1 MFCRRWRIVSGDASL
16 SRLPGQAAS
25 VVIICEPQLKPTT
38 EWQAIARARRMGQL
52 NSVQVYRL
60 VSEEGVDQRIIQ
72 ILREKA
78 QTFDA
83 FARDSDIAQH
93 APEAY
98 DISEADPAREVI
110 TAERQRLLGAPAPA
124 GAAGSERGKITV

>member
-1 MFCRRWRIVSGDASL
+1 MAGHRAW
-16 SRLPGQAAS
+16 
-25 VVIICEPQLKPTT
+25 PTD
-38 EWQAIARARRMGQL
+38 GQL
-52 NSVQVYRL
+52 NSVQVHRL
-60 VSEEGVDQRIIQ
+60 VSEEGVDQRITQ

-98 DISEADPAREVI
+98 DISEADLAREVI
-110 TAERQRLLGAPAPA
+110 TAERQRLLAAPAPA
-124 GAAGSERGKITV
+124 GAAVSERGKRTV